1 MTRQTKEKFSPG
13 KGGHMVKAGVPDVD
27 HDRCDSRNLL
37 GVIIEVNLVND

>member
-27 HDRCDSRNLL
+27 HADATHEIC
-37 GVIIEVNLVND
+37 